1 MRYEEFLN
9 RKNADNFLYNVE
21 WKHNNK
27 IAKYAINYSEVVDFC
42 ETNDIK
48 DKVLIWKF

>member
-1 MRYEEFLN
+1 MTYEEFLK
-9 RKNADNFLYNVE
+9 RKNADNYFYNVE
-21 WKHNNK
+21 WKINNK
-27 IAKYAINYSEVVDFC
+27 IIQCRINYSSVIEFC